1 MQTVAGRSYSV
12 GSENDPEVRMERE
25 VSVLT
30 HALYWSDVPS
40 KHNTR
45 VLPDNVVFITSRG
58 CRKLPPQLLEGS
70 GIEDTRTRAYLICMQ
85 HPDQDLFFVFRA
97 ERQL

>member
-1 MQTVAGRSYSV
+1 MQTVVGRSYSV

-30 HALYWSDVPS
+30 YALYWSDVPS

-45 VLPDNVVFITSRG
+45 VLPDNIVFITSRG
-58 CRKLPPQLLEGS
+58 CRKLPPHWKVRESKIQEPGPILYVCSTRIRISFLFSGQKGS
-70 GIEDTRTRAYLICMQ
+70 YK
-85 HPDQDLFFVFRA
+85 
-97 ERQL
+97 